1 MKTHENA
8 LTKRLGTW
16 MKILCALLCL
26 FFVTTGMRAYAAV
39 AIVEDNAGLLTGQ
52 EIQQLKAHAESVSSS
67 RKCDVMLIT
76 TADTNGK
83 SSGRYAEDYFL
94 KNCTGDDG
102 FVLIID
108 MDNREI
114 NVRTS
119 GAVIPYMTDIRE
131 EQLLDD
137 GFDEISKNR
146 YAATLDVMLSD
157 MESFFRAGVPS
168 GQYSENVDTGEI
180 VYYKE
185 PKSLSMMEIVVSI
198 LAGLVAGAGIFAVVS
213 GRYNMKTGGYRYD
226 INKNMSLK
234 LMDKSDQLENR
245 FVTRRIVPKS
255 PPPSSSGHSSG
266 HTSVHT
272 GSGGHTFGGG
282 GGRKF

>member
-1 MKTHENA
+1 
-8 LTKRLGTW
+8 

-114 NVRTS
+114 NVHTRFDKLRGNDADRFPGRQLRPDLRNYARSVFATHECGEMNCSARHPVVQFPAVLS
-119 GAVIPYMTDIRE
+119 GVHHAQYLIEVGQFACDFIPCPANVPIRWK
-131 EQLLDD
+131 
-137 GFDEISKNR
+137 FDLC
-146 YAATLDVMLSD
+146 AFQA
-157 MESFFRAGVPS
+157 
-168 GQYSENVDTGEI
+168 
-180 VYYKE
+180 
-185 PKSLSMMEIVVSI
+185 
-198 LAGLVAGAGIFAVVS
+198 LV
-213 GRYNMKTGGYRYD
+213 
-226 INKNMSLK
+226 
-234 LMDKSDQLENR
+234 
-245 FVTRRIVPKS
+245 
-255 PPPSSSGHSSG
+255 
-266 HTSVHT
+266 
-272 GSGGHTFGGG
+272 
-282 GGRKF
+282 